1 MRRTKRM
8 DLKNGDYVL
17 WKYPDGLRTAN
28 GWETEGLGRI
38 SDLNFHRSVVTLDC
52 GGRHFAVTRGTFYVL
67 TKEEY
72 SQRMAMRFIEDCTK
86 E

>member
-38 SDLNFHRSVVTLDC
+38 SDLNFHNSVITLDC
-52 GGRHFAVTRGTFYVL
+52 GDRHFVMSKCTFFVL
-67 TKEEY
+67 TEAEY
-72 SQRMAMRFIEDCTK
+72 HAALAKKFIEECSHV
-86 E
+86 